1 MVCYFLEKKIIII
14 GRKVLIYGE
23 GIYYWIVNL
32 FGFILIDWILVFLCD
47 WEIEINY
54 KLYIMY
60 VVSFRIWM

>member
-1 MVCYFLEKKIIII
+1 MVCYFLEKNYYN
-14 GRKVLIYGE
+14 RKVLIYGE

>member
-1 MVCYFLEKKIIII
+1 MVCYFLEKKFIII

>member
-23 GIYYWIVNL
+23 GIYYWI
-32 FGFILIDWILVFLCD
+32 GFILIDWILVFLCD